1 MRKDFISMGLFLFV
15 FASECFANKIT
26 DDFNRNW
33 QFTLSDSAC
42 YSFINYKTDS
52 WRNVNLPHILI
63 GRGRSLEPSFEY
75 TEINCPGFASF
86 AIFSVLNHIS

>member
-42 YSFINYKTDS
+42 YSFINYA
-52 WRNVNLPHILI
+52 NQYLI
-63 GRGRSLEPSFEY
+63 P
-75 TEINCPGFASF
+75 
-86 AIFSVLNHIS
+86 